1 VLRGDKF
8 VPTTTVVPAEPR
20 ARQSAARNAAIS
32 MPGRLS
38 RPRAARGSGASLS
51 SASSMGRMFEIM
63 NMFSTAS
70 PLLRIEDVVARLAY
84 TRSTAYR
91 YVRELC
97 DAGLLAPSYGGYYTF
112 GPRIIELERLL
123 VLTDPL
129 YRAGSGEL
137 PALRR
142 DDSVLL
148 LQKIYGDKVLCIYKE
163 GPDVLEHNG
172 QRIRIKRARGLPFPL
187 FRGAASLALLAWMPP
202 HRIRETYLHNT
213 SEIATRGLGEDWKTF
228 QAILARIRQAGH
240 AVSRGQFSSRVI
252 AVGVP
257 IILPTEKQLVG
268 SLVEVFTCDE
278 TNAEHEA
285 ACAARLHAVSER
297 IAAAFMHIVANAA
310 NTSAGSGRQPAP
322 AAFRKRG
329 RANLSERTQ

>member
-1 VLRGDKF
+1 
-8 VPTTTVVPAEPR
+8 
-20 ARQSAARNAAIS
+20 
-32 MPGRLS
+32 
-38 RPRAARGSGASLS
+38 
-51 SASSMGRMFEIM
+51 MGRMFEIV
-63 NMFSTAS
+63 NMFSTSS
-70 PLLRIEDVVARLAY
+70 PLLRIEDVISRLGY

-97 DAGLLAPSYGGYYTF
+97 DAGLLAPSYGGYYTL

-163 GPDVLEHNG
+163 GPDVLEHKG
-172 QRIRIKRARGLPFPL
+172 QRIQIKRARGLPFPL

-213 SEIATRGLGEDWKTF
+213 GEISARGLGDDWKAF
-228 QAILARIRQAGH
+228 QATLARIRQAGH
-240 AVSRGQFSSRVI
+240 AVSRGQLSSRIV

-278 TNAEHEA
+278 PDAAQET

-297 IAAAFMHIVANAA
+297 IAIAFMQTVANATR
-310 NTSAGSGRQPAP
+310 TSAGPGRQPAP
-322 AAFRKRG
+322 AASRSRG
-329 RANLSERTQ
+329 HANHNDGMP